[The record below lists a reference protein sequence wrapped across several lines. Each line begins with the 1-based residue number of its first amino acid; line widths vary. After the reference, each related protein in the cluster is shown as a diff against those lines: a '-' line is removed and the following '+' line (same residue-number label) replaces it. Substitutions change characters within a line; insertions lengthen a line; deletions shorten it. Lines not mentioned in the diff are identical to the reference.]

1 MPANPA
7 ADNKFK
13 HEAVTMVLSVISFIA
28 VWKLNQSNKDNSMN
42 TPMVENG
49 FRELGKLLSDINV
62 LKVRTCL
69 CILNRLYIGI
79 IKLRPCQTG

>member
-79 IKLRPCQTG
+79 IKLRACQTG